1 LKKTGQITK
10 FQGKNQK
17 THPSTKSI
25 RNGIMR
31 GALSLLRSLVTSLC
45 RLGVSEEGV
54 TKLGLLTSL
63 GMMEPGAVE
72 VKY

>member
-1 LKKTGQITK
+1 
-10 FQGKNQK
+10 
-17 THPSTKSI
+17 
-25 RNGIMR
+25 MR